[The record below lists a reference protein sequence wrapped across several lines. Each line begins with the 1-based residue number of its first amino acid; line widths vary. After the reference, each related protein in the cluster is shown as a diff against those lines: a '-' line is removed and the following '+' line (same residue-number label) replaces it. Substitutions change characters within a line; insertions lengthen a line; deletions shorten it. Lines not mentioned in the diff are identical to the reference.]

1 MYNLIIMLVRKIKYY
16 IDNVYYMLNIL
27 QLYIIQNVI
36 VCNLYITYKNIMFL
50 NILHNEM
57 DL

>member
-1 MYNLIIMLVRKIKYY
+1 MLEKIKYY

-36 VCNLYITYKNIMFL
+36 ICNLYITYKNIMFL